1 MTTQDKAQQAEVF
14 AQDWAEKGDEKQHT
28 QSFWITF
35 LRDVVGVSQ
44 PEKVIDF
51 EKRVKIDNI
60 KYIDAYIAETRV
72 AIEQKGAKID
82 LDKPEKQSD
91 GEELTPFEQAKR
103 YNDNLPFSEKCRWI
117 VVCNFKEFRIHDMEQ
132 TEPAKHFETI
142 LLEELPKQYHR
153 FQFLIDPKNENIRRE
168 EQISVEAGKLVDKLY
183 LALLPQYKNP
193 NETALRSL
201 NILCVRI
208 VFCLY

>member
-1 MTTQDKAQQAEVF
+1 MTTQDKAQQAEAF
-14 AQDWAEKGDEKQHT
+14 AQVWAEKGDEKQHT

-82 LDKPEKQSD
+82 LDKPVNKD
-91 GEELTPFEQAKR
+91 
-103 YNDNLPFSEKCRWI
+103 
-117 VVCNFKEFRIHDMEQ
+117 
-132 TEPAKHFETI
+132 
-142 LLEELPKQYHR
+142 
-153 FQFLIDPKNENIRRE
+153 
-168 EQISVEAGKLVDKLY
+168 
-183 LALLPQYKNP
+183 
-193 NETALRSL
+193 
-201 NILCVRI
+201 
-208 VFCLY
+208 

>member
-1 MTTQDKAQQAEVF
+1 MVNKIQDFLRV
-14 AQDWAEKGDEKQHT
+14 WAEKGDEKQHT

-117 VVCNFKEFRIHDMEQ
+117 VVCNFKEFRIHDMDKD
-132 TEPAKHFETI
+132 EPIKPTIKPSCKHTVSI
-142 LLEELPKQYHR
+142 PRCPKTKLSPNY
-153 FQFLIDPKNENIRRE
+153 LSGTKN
-168 EQISVEAGKLVDKLY
+168 
-183 LALLPQYKNP
+183 
-193 NETALRSL
+193 
-201 NILCVRI
+201 
-208 VFCLY
+208 